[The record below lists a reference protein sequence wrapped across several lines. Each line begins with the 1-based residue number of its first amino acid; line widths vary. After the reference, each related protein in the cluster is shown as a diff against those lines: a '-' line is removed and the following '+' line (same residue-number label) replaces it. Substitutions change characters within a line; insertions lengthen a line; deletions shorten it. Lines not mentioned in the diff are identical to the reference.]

1 MNRKLQLLRPI
12 PQKKA
17 PVQNTGRLGHPA
29 FNWIP
34 HRLILN
40 HSKDLVR
47 RLISKRRIWQE
58 KLDDDESDLNP
69 TPKNKPT
76 RLTRS
81 YAVAD
86 LASEAAETEDDLQ
99 LSNGEYEPH
108 NQPESQGQAGDTDLS
123 DNEPPTP
130 KKKQKTHKV
139 PIREAIHA
147 NRKEQ
152 EQKKA
157 DDKVSWLI

>member
-1 MNRKLQLLRPI
+1 L
-12 PQKKA
+12 
-17 PVQNTGRLGHPA
+17 
-29 FNWIP
+29 
-34 HRLILN
+34 
-40 HSKDLVR
+40 
-47 RLISKRRIWQE
+47 
-58 KLDDDESDLNP
+58 SDLNL
-69 TPKNKPT
+69 TPKKNKPT
-76 RLTRS
+76 KLKRS

-86 LASEAAETEDDLQ
+86 CAALASEAAETEDEPQ

-130 KKKQKTHKV
+130 KKKRKTHKV

-147 NRKEQ
+147 NRKER

-157 DDKVSWLI
+157 EDKVS